1 MQINI
6 TVRNQSIIDICPC
19 VVLAED
25 SQNYV
30 TAAFTFL
37 TDDWENTEKTAQFQ
51 NPKTGEVYESILD
64 SSNACTVRWE
74 ALADS
79 GDMNVAVF
87 GANGGYRITTN
98 MGVITVLPTLS
109 GGESDTPPS
118 PDVYQQLLTML
129 GQKADNMTY
138 SDNVLKL
145 LSGSKELARVIIA
158 GGGSSVQ
165 PDWNQNDSGAADYI
179 KNRPFYDDTNVLLEW
194 DGNTEGLVTAT
205 NSGGEVEAYK
215 ISEYINPLPLPGTTT
230 ILFEDGWT
238 TSISSDD
245 TFAYADDEIVETY
258 GWSHDGKRYGYLAFV
273 KNDNVES
280 VYSKI
285 TYPKSGVYWCFFDET
300 EIKVSQIYADVFKL
314 PNKYLNL
321 DVSLDKYS
329 ENPVQN
335 KAVAAMEDRLPV
347 VITSNGRDLASGTAD
362 WVAEMIE
369 KGVLVAGI
377 PNGYEILTFPEVH
390 SSGSENKVYFFP
402 PYISPDRPNETGR
415 VLVGNELIGL
425 DINPY
430 TRLIPPPLSQNA
442 GKVLMVGTVEDEAVF
457 SWQSLPDGLFVVY
470 ISLSQSTTFSASYD
484 EITSAISAGKVVIGV
499 VNDGTSASIK
509 LASSYWDTQE
519 ERVYFYSIDGF
530 DGWKSVYVGASS
542 RGYDATRY
550 QSDVPTLTVDDLETN
565 AGCVII
571 VSSIGGSYQLKKLTA
586 EDVNALSGTTANSW
600 ADVPELLAN
609 YDTVLYNTT
618 YGNRP
623 EGLRPPALIVAA
635 ATERGT
641 RQLSILDGAGQI
653 WTGSVDLSSG
663 TITVKKVDAGIQT
676 LNLGAASDVDIRELE
691 EGICRVI
698 TDSGEINLNGFS
710 GSVSGSGTSVTMAT
724 YSANCLYLAVSREES
739 SSGITIVVNVLDQAM
754 PTQIVCEANG
764 TGNYVS
770 WTSTKTD
777 IKDICL
783 SKDNTTE
790 YTPTGDYNPAT
801 KKYVD
806 DAVGGVSAATPRQ
819 QMQNTDTTVTLQP
832 NTLYVFPEMAT
843 LAVTLA
849 TPTNTNIVNE
859 YHFFFTS
866 GATATTLTL
875 PDDIVS
881 DMSVEA
887 NRRYEVSIMD
897 GYLAWISWEVVAGA

>member
-64 SSNACTVRWE
+64 SGNACTVRWE
-74 ALADS
+74 ALSDS

-87 GANGGYRITTN
+87 GVNGGYRVTTS

-138 SDNVLKL
+138 SDSVLKL

-205 NSGGEVEAYK
+205 DSSGRLRAYK
-215 ISEYINPLPLPGTTT
+215 IAEYINPLPLSPETTT
-230 ILFEDGWT
+230 VVFEDGWT
-238 TSISSDD
+238 SPMGS
-245 TFAYADDEIVETY
+245 FAYTSDEIVETF
-258 GWSHDGKRYGYLAFV
+258 GWEHNGKGCGFLAFV

-280 VYSKI
+280 AYSKI
-285 TYPKSGVYWCFFDET
+285 TYPKSGVYWWSFDEAD
-300 EIKVSQIYADVFKL
+300 IKVSQIYTDVFKL

-321 DVSLDKYS
+321 DTSLDKDS

-335 KAVAAMEDRLPV
+335 KAVAKIEDRLPV
-347 VITSNGRDLASGTAD
+347 VVTSNGRNLASATAD
-362 WVAEMIE
+362 YVAEMIE

-377 PNGYEILTFPEVH
+377 PDGYKILTFPEVH

-402 PYISPDRPNETGR
+402 PYVSPDRPNETGR
-415 VLVGNELIGL
+415 VLVGNELIEL
-425 DINPY
+425 DVNPY
-430 TRLIPPPLSQNA
+430 TRLIPPPLSRNV
-442 GKVLMVGTVEDEAVF
+442 GKVLMIGTSDEDEAVF
-457 SWQSLPDGLFVVY
+457 SWQNLG
-470 ISLSQSTTFSASYD
+470 
-484 EITSAISAGKVVIGV
+484 
-499 VNDGTSASIK
+499 
-509 LASSYWDTQE
+509 
-519 ERVYFYSIDGF
+519 
-530 DGWKSVYVGASS
+530 
-542 RGYDATRY
+542 
-550 QSDVPTLTVDDLETN
+550 
-565 AGCVII
+565 
-571 VSSIGGSYQLKKLTA
+571 
-586 EDVNALSGTTANSW
+586 ALSGTTASSW

-609 YDTVLYNTT
+609 YDTVLYNADA
-618 YGNRP
+618 GSHP
-623 EGLRPPALIVAA
+623 EGMQVPALIVAA
-635 ATERGT
+635 AIEKGT
-641 RQLSILDGAGQI
+641 RRLSILDGYGQI
-653 WTGSVDLSSG
+653 WTGGVNLSAA

-710 GSVSGSGTSVTMAT
+710 GSVAGSGVSVTMAT
-724 YSANCLYLAVSREES
+724 YSTNCLYLAVSREES

-764 TGNYVS
+764 TGNYAS

-777 IKDICL
+777 IKYICL

-806 DAVGGVSAATPRQ
+806 DAVDGVSAATPRQ

-832 NTLYVFPEMAT
+832 GILYVFPEMAT
-843 LAVTLA
+843 LSVTLA
-849 TPTNTNIVNE
+849 TPTNTDIVNE
-859 YHFFFTS
+859 YMFTFTS
-866 GATATTLTL
+866 GATATTLSL
-875 PDDIVS
+875 PDSVITDIA
-881 DMSVEA
+881 VEP
-887 NRRYEVSIMD
+887 NMYYECSIIDNHMVFRD
-897 GYLAWISWEVVAGA
+897 WEVTT

>member
-30 TAAFTFL
+30 TAVFTFL
-37 TDDWENTEKTAQFQ
+37 TDDWDNTEKTAQFQ

-64 SSNACTVRWE
+64 SGNACTVRWE

-87 GANGGYRITTN
+87 GVNGGYRVTTN

-138 SDNVLKL
+138 SDSVLRL

-158 GGGSSVQ
+158 GGGESVQ

-194 DGNTEGLVTAT
+194 DGNTEGLVAAT
-205 NSGGEVEAYK
+205 GMGNHVGIPAGTIVGYK
-215 ISEYINPLPLPGTTT
+215 IAEYISPLTLPGTTT
-230 ILFEDGWT
+230 FLFEDGLT
-238 TSISSDD
+238 IPLSSDD
-245 TFAYADDEIVETY
+245 PFAYVGDENVDIETY
-258 GWSHDGKRYGYLAFV
+258 IFSEGEKEYGWIAFI
-273 KNDNVES
+273 KNDNVKSNYAS
-280 VYSKI
+280 VYYSE
-285 TYPKSGVYWCFFDET
+285 SGVYWLFGKET
-300 EIKVSQIYADVFKL
+300 EAIKLSQIYMDVFKL

-321 DVSLDKYS
+321 DTSLDKDS

-335 KAVAAMEDRLPV
+335 KAVATMEDRLPV
-347 VITSNGRDLASGTAD
+347 VVTSNGRNLASATAD
-362 WVAEMIE
+362 YVAEVIK

-377 PNGYEILTFPEVH
+377 PNEYKILTFPEVH

-402 PYISPDRPNETGR
+402 PYVSPDRPDETGR

-430 TRLIPPPLSQNA
+430 TRLVPPPLSQNA
-442 GKVLMVGTVEDEAVF
+442 GKVLTVGTGENGEGIYSWEPLPPVEAD
-457 SWQSLPDGLFVVY
+457 DLFIVS
-470 ISLSQSTTFSASYD
+470 ISLSQSTTFSASYE
-484 EITSAISAGKVVIGV
+484 EITSAIRAGKVVIGV

-550 QSDVPTLTVDDLETN
+550 QSDVPTLTVDGLEAN

-571 VSSIGGSYQLKKLTA
+571 VSSTGGSYQLKKLTA
-586 EDVNALSGTTANSW
+586 EDVNALG
-600 ADVPELLAN
+600 
-609 YDTVLYNTT
+609 
-618 YGNRP
+618 
-623 EGLRPPALIVAA
+623 
-635 ATERGT
+635 
-641 RQLSILDGAGQI
+641 
-653 WTGSVDLSSG
+653 
-663 TITVKKVDAGIQT
+663 
-676 LNLGAASDVDIRELE
+676 
-691 EGICRVI
+691 
-698 TDSGEINLNGFS
+698 
-710 GSVSGSGTSVTMAT
+710 
-724 YSANCLYLAVSREES
+724 
-739 SSGITIVVNVLDQAM
+739 
-754 PTQIVCEANG
+754 
-764 TGNYVS
+764 
-770 WTSTKTD
+770 
-777 IKDICL
+777 
-783 SKDNTTE
+783 KDNTTE

-819 QMQNTDTTVTLQP
+819 QMQNTDTAVTLQP

-849 TPTNTNIVNE
+849 APTNTDIVNE
-859 YHFFFTS
+859 YMFTFTS
-866 GATATTLTL
+866 GATATTLSL
-875 PDDIVS
+875 PDSVITDIA
-881 DMSVEA
+881 VEP
-887 NRRYEVSIMD
+887 NTYYECSIIDNHMVFHD
-897 GYLAWISWEVVAGA
+897 WEVTT

>member
-30 TAAFTFL
+30 AAVFTFL

-64 SSNACTVRWE
+64 SNNACTVRWE
-74 ALADS
+74 ALSDS

-87 GANGGYRITTN
+87 GVNGGYRVTTN

-138 SDNVLKL
+138 SDSVLRL
-145 LSGSKELARVIIA
+145 LSGSKELARVIIT

-179 KNRPFYDDTNVLLEW
+179 KNRPFYDGTNVLLEW

-205 NSGGEVEAYK
+205 DSSGRLRAYK
-215 ISEYINPLPLPGTTT
+215 IAEYINPLPLPGTTT
-230 ILFEDGWT
+230 VVFEDGWT
-238 TSISSDD
+238 SPISDD
-245 TFAYADDEIVETY
+245 SFAYANNEIAETFDSLQDEKLY
-258 GWSHDGKRYGYLAFV
+258 GSLAFV

-300 EIKVSQIYADVFKL
+300 DIKVSQIYADVFKL

-321 DVSLDKYS
+321 DISLDKDS

-347 VITSNGRDLASGTAD
+347 VVTSNGRNLANVTAD
-362 WVAEMIE
+362 KVKEMIDDD
-369 KGVLVAGI
+369 VLVVGL
-377 PNGYEILTFPEVH
+377 PDGYRVLTFPEDH
-390 SSGSENKVYFFP
+390 SDWGENKVYFFP
-402 PYISPDRPNETGR
+402 PYISPDWPTETGR
-415 VLVGNELIGL
+415 VLVGNELIDL
-425 DINPY
+425 DVNPY
-430 TRLIPPPLSQNA
+430 TRLIPPPLSQNV
-442 GKVLMVGTVEDEAVF
+442 GKILTVGTGDKGEAIF
-457 SWQSLPDGLFVVY
+457 TWQNLG
-470 ISLSQSTTFSASYD
+470 
-484 EITSAISAGKVVIGV
+484 
-499 VNDGTSASIK
+499 
-509 LASSYWDTQE
+509 
-519 ERVYFYSIDGF
+519 
-530 DGWKSVYVGASS
+530 
-542 RGYDATRY
+542 
-550 QSDVPTLTVDDLETN
+550 
-565 AGCVII
+565 
-571 VSSIGGSYQLKKLTA
+571 
-586 EDVNALSGTTANSW
+586 ALSGTTASSW

-609 YDTVLYNTT
+609 YDTVLYETGA
-618 YGNRP
+618 GNPP
-623 EGLRPPALIVAA
+623 EGLRAPALIVASA
-635 ATERGT
+635 LEKGT

-653 WTGSVDLSSG
+653 WTGLVNLNAA
-663 TITVKKVDAGIQT
+663 TITVKKVDTGIQT
-676 LNLGAASDVDIRELE
+676 MDLGATSDVDIRDLE
-691 EGICRVI
+691 SNIYKVI

-710 GSVSGSGTSVTMAT
+710 GSVAGSGTPVTMAT
-724 YSANCLYLAVSREES
+724 YSTNCLYLAVSRGES

-764 TGNYVS
+764 TGNYAS

-777 IKDICL
+777 IRDICL
-783 SKDNTTE
+783 AKDNTAE

-806 DAVGGVSAATPRQ
+806 DAVGGISAATPRQ
-819 QMQNTDTTVTLQP
+819 QMQSTDTAVTLQP

-843 LAVTLA
+843 LTVTLA
-849 TPTNTNIVNE
+849 APANTNIANE

-866 GATATTLTL
+866 GATATALTL
-875 PDDIVS
+875 PDGIVS

-887 NRRYEVSIMD
+887 NRRYEASIMD
-897 GYLAWISWEVVAGA
+897 GYLAWTSWEVVAGA

>member
-30 TAAFTFL
+30 TAVFTFL
-37 TDDWENTEKTAQFQ
+37 TDDWDNTEKTAQFQ

-64 SSNACTVRWE
+64 SSNTCTVRWE
-74 ALADS
+74 ALSDS

-87 GANGGYRITTN
+87 GVNGGYRVTTN

-138 SDNVLKL
+138 SDSVLRL

-179 KNRPFYDDTNVLLEW
+179 KNRPFYDDTNVLVEW
-194 DGNTEGLVTAT
+194 DGNTEGLVVAT
-205 NSGGEVEAYK
+205 TTEEVEGIPAGTAVAYK
-215 ISEYINPLPLPGTTT
+215 IAEYMDPELFVGAT
-230 ILFEDGWT
+230 IMLSDG
-238 TSISSDD
+238 SSLAITEEEIKQAEGVTYAEGLILTDKAIVAQSVNFPEAGVYVS
-245 TFAYADDEIVETY
+245 TVGGAYASKVYTGGIV
-258 GWSHDGKRYGYLAFV
+258 
-273 KNDNVES
+273 
-280 VYSKI
+280 
-285 TYPKSGVYWCFFDET
+285 
-300 EIKVSQIYADVFKL
+300 KL
-314 PNKYLNL
+314 PNKYFNL
-321 DVSLDKYS
+321 DTALNTES

-335 KAVAAMEDRLPV
+335 KAVAAAIDKIPV
-347 VITSNGRDLASGTAD
+347 MVVRVSNGKSNYTSQEIWDA
-362 WVAEMIE
+362 ME
-369 KGVLVAGI
+369 KGYVVLGLLDSEPYQIYLPQSTMFDENQIIFIGSLNTILGNRGQSDGFTVGANGRIGKLNSEYAYII
-377 PNGYEILTFPEVH
+377 PPVGAAKKGQILT
-390 SSGSENKVYFFP
+390 
-402 PYISPDRPNETGR
+402 I
-415 VLVGNELIGL
+415 
-425 DINPY
+425 
-430 TRLIPPPLSQNA
+430 
-442 GKVLMVGTVEDEAVF
+442 
-457 SWQSLPDGLFVVY
+457 
-470 ISLSQSTTFSASYD
+470 
-484 EITSAISAGKVVIGV
+484 
-499 VNDGTSASIK
+499 GTS
-509 LASSYWDTQE
+509 
-519 ERVYFYSIDGF
+519 
-530 DGWKSVYVGASS
+530 
-542 RGYDATRY
+542 GYN
-550 QSDVPTLTVDDLETN
+550 TN
-565 AGCVII
+565 AM
-571 VSSIGGSYQLKKLTA
+571 YWADPPTA
-586 EDVNALSGTTANSW
+586 ADVGALSGTTANSW

-609 YDTVLYNTT
+609 YDTVLYNADA
-618 YGNRP
+618 GNPP
-623 EGLRPPALIVAA
+623 EGMWPPALIVASVP
-635 ATERGT
+635 ERGT

-653 WTGSVDLSSG
+653 WTGSVNLSSG
-663 TITVKKVDAGIQT
+663 SITVKKLDTGIQT

-710 GSVSGSGTSVTMAT
+710 GSVAGSGTPVTMAT
-724 YSANCLYLAVSREES
+724 YSTNCLYLAVSREES

-764 TGNYVS
+764 TGNYAS

-777 IKDICL
+777 TKDICL

-819 QMQNTDTTVTLQP
+819 QMTAEDTTVTLQP

-849 TPTNTNIVNE
+849 TPPNTDIVNE
-859 YHFFFTS
+859 YMFTFTS
-866 GATATTLTL
+866 GATATILSL
-875 PDDIVS
+875 PDSVITDIA
-881 DMSVEA
+881 VEP
-887 NRRYEVSIMD
+887 NMYYECSIIDNHMVFRD
-897 GYLAWISWEVVAGA
+897 WEVTT

>member
-30 TAAFTFL
+30 TAVFTFL
-37 TDDWENTEKTAQFQ
+37 TDDWDNTEKTAQFQ

-74 ALADS
+74 ALSDS

-87 GANGGYRITTN
+87 GVNGGYRVTTN

-138 SDNVLKL
+138 SDNVLRL

-165 PDWNQNDSGAADYI
+165 PDWNQNDSEAADYI
-179 KNRPFYDDTNVLLEW
+179 KNRPFYDDTNVLVEW
-194 DGNTEGLVTAT
+194 DGNTEGLVVATTTEEVGGIPAGTAV
-205 NSGGEVEAYK
+205 GYK
-215 ISEYINPLPLPGTTT
+215 IAEYMDPESFIGTTVIASDGVEIKITEGDIWQNNGVYSIGGMIYTTNAQATADSLNFPDPGTY
-230 ILFEDGWT
+230 IFLYNG
-238 TSISSDD
+238 I
-245 TFAYADDEIVETY
+245 YA
-258 GWSHDGKRYGYLAFV
+258 
-273 KNDNVES
+273 
-280 VYSKI
+280 SKI
-285 TYPKSGVYWCFFDET
+285 ITGG
-300 EIKVSQIYADVFKL
+300 IAKL
-314 PNKYLNL
+314 PDKYLNYDSGEL
-321 DVSLDKYS
+321 SKIPLIVIITFFQGVSFS
-329 ENPVQN
+329 ETYEAITQALNDDRPV
-335 KAVAAMEDRLPV
+335 
-347 VITSNGRDLASGTAD
+347 I
-362 WVAEMIE
+362 
-369 KGVLVAGI
+369 GI
-377 PNGYEILTFPEVH
+377 AHYNGY
-390 SSGSENKVYFFP
+390 
-402 PYISPDRPNETGR
+402 
-415 VLVGNELIGL
+415 
-425 DINPY
+425 
-430 TRLIPPPLSQNA
+430 
-442 GKVLMVGTVEDEAVF
+442 
-457 SWQSLPDGLFVVY
+457 
-470 ISLSQSTTFSASYD
+470 
-484 EITSAISAGKVVIGV
+484 
-499 VNDGTSASIK
+499 K
-509 LASSYWDTQE
+509 LALPYWDTTAR
-519 ERVYFYSIDGF
+519 RVYFYSVNGF
-530 DGWKSVYVGASS
+530 ISWKRVYIGISEK
-542 RGYDATRY
+542 GYDNTIY
-550 QSDVPTLTVDDLETN
+550 ISDIPELTPDGQETN
-565 AGCVII
+565 AGRVIT
-571 VSSIGGSYQLKKLTA
+571 VSDSGQTYELKKLTA
-586 EDVNALSGTTANSW
+586 TNLGALSGTTANSW

-623 EGLRPPALIVAA
+623 EGLLPPALIVAA
-635 ATERGT
+635 ATKRGT

-653 WTGSVDLSSG
+653 WTGSVNLSSG

-691 EGICRVI
+691 EGIYKII
-698 TDSGEINLNGFS
+698 TDSGEINLNGFN
-710 GSVSGSGTSVTMAT
+710 GSVSGSGAPVTMAT
-724 YSANCLYLAVSREES
+724 YSTNCLYLAVSREES

-764 TGNYVS
+764 TDNYAS

-790 YTPTGDYNPAT
+790 YTPAEDYNPAT

-806 DAVGGVSAATPRQ
+806 DAVSGVSAATPRQ

-849 TPTNTNIVNE
+849 TPSNTNIANE
-859 YHFFFTS
+859 YHFFFDS
-866 GATATTLTL
+866 GATPTVFSLATADGST
-875 PDDIVS
+875 IYS
-881 DMSVEA
+881 DAYSIDA
-887 NRRYEVSIMD
+887 NMRYEVSVLD
-897 GYLAWISWEVVAGA
+897 NVAYIKGVSMSEA

>member
-30 TAAFTFL
+30 TAVFTFL

-64 SSNACTVRWE
+64 PGNACTIRWE

-138 SDNVLKL
+138 SDNVLRL

-165 PDWNQNDSGAADYI
+165 PDWNQNDSEAADYI

-194 DGNTEGLVTAT
+194 NGNTEGLVAATTTEEVGEIPAGTA
-205 NSGGEVEAYK
+205 VAYK
-215 ISEYINPLPLPGTTT
+215 ITEYMDPESFIGATEIDSDGSSLVITEEEITQAEGITYVGALLLTDKAVVAQNVNFPEAGTY
-230 ILFEDGWT
+230 
-238 TSISSDD
+238 TSTVSD
-245 TFAYADDEIVETY
+245 AYV
-258 GWSHDGKRYGYLAFV
+258 
-273 KNDNVES
+273 
-280 VYSKI
+280 SKI
-285 TYPKSGVYWCFFDET
+285 YTGGIV
-300 EIKVSQIYADVFKL
+300 KL

-321 DVSLDKYS
+321 DTALNKES

-335 KAVAAMEDRLPV
+335 KAVAAAVTKVPLMVRLSMGQGISFSESYDTIEQALESGRPVIGIVDSYKGEDLVLPYFDDKNN
-347 VITSNGRDLASGTAD
+347 I
-362 WVAEMIE
+362 
-369 KGVLVAGI
+369 
-377 PNGYEILTFPEVH
+377 
-390 SSGSENKVYFFP
+390 VYFD
-402 PYISPDRPNETGR
+402 ISSANTSWKYGKIGR
-415 VLVGNELIGL
+415 SGG
-425 DINPY
+425 
-430 TRLIPPPLSQNA
+430 
-442 GKVLMVGTVEDEAVF
+442 
-457 SWQSLPDGLFVVY
+457 
-470 ISLSQSTTFSASYD
+470 
-484 EITSAISAGKVVIGV
+484 
-499 VNDGTSASIK
+499 
-509 LASSYWDTQE
+509 
-519 ERVYFYSIDGF
+519 
-530 DGWKSVYVGASS
+530 
-542 RGYDATRY
+542 GYDATEY
-550 QSDVPTLTVDDLETN
+550 AADLPALTPDGRETN

-571 VSSIGGSYQLKKLTA
+571 VGSTGTKYQLKKLNAT
-586 EDVNALSGTTANSW
+586 DVGALSGTTANSW
-600 ADVPELLAN
+600 LDVPELLVN
-609 YDTVLYNTT
+609 YDTVLYNADA
-618 YGNRP
+618 GSHP
-623 EGLRPPALIVAA
+623 EGMQVPALIVASVP
-635 ATERGT
+635 ERGT

-653 WTGSVDLSSG
+653 WTGSVNLSSG

-691 EGICRVI
+691 ESIYRVI
-698 TDSGEINLNGFS
+698 TDSGEINLNGFN
-710 GSVSGSGTSVTMAT
+710 GSVAGSGTPVTMAT
-724 YSANCLYLAVSREES
+724 YPTNCLYLAVSREES

-764 TGNYVS
+764 TGNYAS
-770 WTSTKTD
+770 WTSTQTD

-806 DAVGGVSAATPRQ
+806 DAVSGASAATPRQ
-819 QMQNTDTTVTLQP
+819 QMQSTDTTVTLQP
-832 NTLYVFPEMAT
+832 NTLYLFPDMTT
-843 LAVTLA
+843 LTVTLA
-849 TPTNTNIVNE
+849 APTNTNIANE
-859 YHFFFTS
+859 YHFFFDS
-866 GATATTLTL
+866 GATPTVFSLAAADGST
-875 PDDIVS
+875 IYS
-881 DMSVEA
+881 DAYSIDA
-887 NRRYEVSIMD
+887 NMRYEVSVLHNVAYIK
-897 GYLAWISWEVVAGA
+897 GVAISAA

>member
-30 TAAFTFL
+30 TAVFTFL
-37 TDDWENTEKTAQFQ
+37 TDDWDNTEKTAQFQ

-64 SSNACTVRWE
+64 SSNTCTVRWE
-74 ALADS
+74 ALSDS

-87 GANGGYRITTN
+87 GVNGGYRVTTN

-138 SDNVLKL
+138 SDSVLKL
-145 LSGSKELARVIIA
+145 LSGSKELASVIIA

-194 DGNTEGLVTAT
+194 DGNTEGLVAAVTVD
-205 NSGGEVEAYK
+205 EVEGIPAGTAVTYK
-215 ISEYINPLPLPGTTT
+215 IAEYMDPESFIGATE
-230 ILFEDGWT
+230 IDSDG
-238 TSISSDD
+238 SSLAITKEEITQTEGVTYVGRLALADKAIVSQSVNFPEAGVYVS
-245 TFAYADDEIVETY
+245 TVGGAYASKVYTERIV
-258 GWSHDGKRYGYLAFV
+258 
-273 KNDNVES
+273 
-280 VYSKI
+280 
-285 TYPKSGVYWCFFDET
+285 
-300 EIKVSQIYADVFKL
+300 KL
-314 PNKYLNL
+314 PNKYLDL
-321 DVSLDKYS
+321 DTALNEDS

-335 KAVAAMEDRLPV
+335 KAVAAATATVPLMVRLSMGQGISFSESYDTISQALENERPV
-347 VITSNGRDLASGTAD
+347 IGIVDSY
-362 WVAEMIE
+362 
-369 KGVLVAGI
+369 KGENLVL
-377 PNGYEILTFPEVH
+377 PYWDDKNNT
-390 SSGSENKVYFFP
+390 VYFD
-402 PYISPDRPNETGR
+402 ISKANMSWKYGKIGR
-415 VLVGNELIGL
+415 SGG
-425 DINPY
+425 
-430 TRLIPPPLSQNA
+430 
-442 GKVLMVGTVEDEAVF
+442 
-457 SWQSLPDGLFVVY
+457 
-470 ISLSQSTTFSASYD
+470 
-484 EITSAISAGKVVIGV
+484 
-499 VNDGTSASIK
+499 
-509 LASSYWDTQE
+509 
-519 ERVYFYSIDGF
+519 
-530 DGWKSVYVGASS
+530 
-542 RGYDATRY
+542 GYDATEY
-550 QSDVPTLTVDDLETN
+550 AADLPALTPGGRETN

-571 VSSIGGSYQLKKLTA
+571 VGSTGTKYQLKKLNTT
-586 EDVNALSGTTANSW
+586 DVGALSGTTANSW

-618 YGNRP
+618 YGDRP
-623 EGLRPPALIVAA
+623 EGLLPPALIVAA

-653 WTGSVDLSSG
+653 WTGSVDLSAGS
-663 TITVKKVDAGIQT
+663 ITVKKVDAGIQT
-676 LNLGAASDVDIRELE
+676 LNLGAASDIDIRELE
-691 EGICRVI
+691 SNIYKVI

-710 GSVSGSGTSVTMAT
+710 GSVAGSGASVTMAT
-724 YSANCLYLAVSREES
+724 YSASCLYLAVSRKES
-739 SSGITIVVNVLDQAM
+739 SSGITIVVNVMDQAM

-764 TGNYVS
+764 TGNYAS

-806 DAVGGVSAATPRQ
+806 DAVNGVSAATPRQ
-819 QMQNTDTTVTLQP
+819 QMTAEDTTVTLQP

-849 TPTNTNIVNE
+849 TPPNTDIVNE
-859 YHFFFTS
+859 YMFTFTS
-866 GATATTLTL
+866 GATATILSL
-875 PDDIVS
+875 PDSVITDIA
-881 DMSVEA
+881 VEP
-887 NRRYEVSIMD
+887 NMYYECSIIDNHMVFRD
-897 GYLAWISWEVVAGA
+897 WEVTT

>member
-30 TAAFTFL
+30 TAVFTFL
-37 TDDWENTEKTAQFQ
+37 TDDWDNTEKTAQFQ

-64 SSNACTVRWE
+64 SSNTCTVRWE

-87 GANGGYRITTN
+87 GVNGGYRVTTN

-138 SDNVLKL
+138 SDNVLRL
-145 LSGSKELARVIIA
+145 LSGNKELASVIIA

-179 KNRPFYDDTNVLLEW
+179 KNRPFYDDTNVLLKW
-194 DGNTEGLVTAT
+194 DGNTEGLVEAT

-215 ISEYINPLPLPGTTT
+215 IAEYINPLPLLGTTT
-230 ILFEDGWT
+230 VLFDDGWT
-238 TSISSDD
+238 APISSDS
-245 TFAYADDEIVETY
+245 TYVPFAYADDEIVETY

-300 EIKVSQIYADVFKL
+300 DIKVSQIYADVFKL

-321 DVSLDKYS
+321 DISLDKNS

-347 VITSNGRDLASGTAD
+347 VVTSNGRNLASATAD
-362 WVAEMIE
+362 YVAEMIE
-369 KGVLVAGI
+369 NGVLVAGI
-377 PNGYEILTFPEVH
+377 PNGYKILTFPEVH
-390 SSGSENKVYFFP
+390 SNRGENKVYFFP

-415 VLVGNELIGL
+415 LLVGEDLIEL
-425 DINPY
+425 DVNPY
-430 TRLIPPPLSQNA
+430 TRLVPPPLSQNI
-442 GKVLMVGTVEDEAVF
+442 GKILTVGTSDKGEAIF
-457 SWQSLPDGLFVVY
+457 TWQNLG
-470 ISLSQSTTFSASYD
+470 
-484 EITSAISAGKVVIGV
+484 
-499 VNDGTSASIK
+499 
-509 LASSYWDTQE
+509 
-519 ERVYFYSIDGF
+519 
-530 DGWKSVYVGASS
+530 
-542 RGYDATRY
+542 
-550 QSDVPTLTVDDLETN
+550 
-565 AGCVII
+565 
-571 VSSIGGSYQLKKLTA
+571 
-586 EDVNALSGTTANSW
+586 ALSGTTASSW
-600 ADVPELLAN
+600 LDVPELLAN
-609 YDTVLYNTT
+609 YNTVLYNTT
-618 YGNRP
+618 YGNPP
-623 EGLRPPALIVAA
+623 EGLRAPALIVAA

-641 RQLSILDGAGQI
+641 RQLSILDGLGQI
-653 WTGSVDLSSG
+653 WTGSVNLSAA
-663 TITVKKVDAGIQT
+663 TITVKKVDTGIQT
-676 LNLGAASDVDIRELE
+676 MDLGATSDVDIRELE
-691 EGICRVI
+691 ESIYRVI
-698 TDSGEINLNGFS
+698 TDSGEINLNGFN
-710 GSVSGSGTSVTMAT
+710 GSVAGSGASVTMAT
-724 YSANCLYLAVSREES
+724 YSTNCLYLAVSREES
-739 SSGITIVVNVLDQAM
+739 SSGITIVVNVLDQTM

-764 TGNYVS
+764 TGNYAS

-819 QMQNTDTTVTLQP
+819 QMTAEDTTVTLQP

-843 LAVTLA
+843 LAITLA
-849 TPTNTNIVNE
+849 TPTNTAIANE
-859 YHFFFTS
+859 YHFFFDS
-866 GATATTLTL
+866 GTTPTVFSLAAADGSTIYA
-875 PDDIVS
+875 DAYSID
-881 DMSVEA
+881 A
-887 NRRYEVSIMD
+887 NMRYEVSVLD
-897 GYLAWISWEVVAGA
+897 NVAYIKGVSMSEA

>member
-30 TAAFTFL
+30 TAVFTFL
-37 TDDWENTEKTAQFQ
+37 TDDWDNTEKTAQFQ

-64 SSNACTVRWE
+64 SGNACTIRWE

-87 GANGGYRITTN
+87 GVNGGYRVTTN

-129 GQKADNMTY
+129 GQKADNITY
-138 SDNVLKL
+138 SNSVLRL

-158 GGGSSVQ
+158 GGGDSVQ

-194 DGNTEGLVTAT
+194 DGNTEGLVAAT
-205 NSGGEVEAYK
+205 GMGNHAGIPAGTIVGYK
-215 ISEYINPLPLPGTTT
+215 IAEYISPLTLPGTTT
-230 ILFEDGWT
+230 FLFEDGFT
-238 TSISSDD
+238 IPLSSDD
-245 TFAYADDEIVETY
+245 PFAYVGDENVDIETY
-258 GWSHDGKRYGYLAFV
+258 IFSEGKKEYGWIAFI
-273 KNDNVES
+273 KNDNVKSNYAS
-280 VYSKI
+280 VYYSE
-285 TYPKSGVYWCFFDET
+285 SGVYWLFGKET
-300 EIKVSQIYADVFKL
+300 EAIKLSQIYMDVFKL

-321 DVSLDKYS
+321 DISLDKYS

-335 KAVAAMEDRLPV
+335 KAVAKIEDRLPV
-347 VITSNGRDLASGTAD
+347 VVTSNGRNLANVTAD
-362 WVAEMIE
+362 KVKEMIDDD
-369 KGVLVAGI
+369 VLVVGL
-377 PNGYEILTFPEVH
+377 PDGYRVLTFPEDH
-390 SSGSENKVYFFP
+390 SDWGENKVYFFP
-402 PYISPDRPNETGR
+402 PYISPDWPNETGR
-415 VLVGNELIGL
+415 VLVGNELIDL

-430 TRLIPPPLSQNA
+430 TRLIPPPLSQNV
-442 GKVLMVGTVEDEAVF
+442 GKILTVGTGDEGEAIF
-457 SWQSLPDGLFVVY
+457 SWQNLG
-470 ISLSQSTTFSASYD
+470 
-484 EITSAISAGKVVIGV
+484 
-499 VNDGTSASIK
+499 
-509 LASSYWDTQE
+509 
-519 ERVYFYSIDGF
+519 
-530 DGWKSVYVGASS
+530 
-542 RGYDATRY
+542 
-550 QSDVPTLTVDDLETN
+550 
-565 AGCVII
+565 
-571 VSSIGGSYQLKKLTA
+571 
-586 EDVNALSGTTANSW
+586 ALSGTTASSW
-600 ADVPELLAN
+600 LDVPELLAN

-618 YGNRP
+618 YGNHP
-623 EGLRPPALIVAA
+623 EGLRAPALIVASVP
-635 ATERGT
+635 EKGT
-641 RQLSILDGAGQI
+641 RQLSILDGYGQI
-653 WTGSVDLSSG
+653 WTGSVNLSAA
-663 TITVKKVDAGIQT
+663 TITVEKVDTGIQT
-676 LNLGAASDVDIRELE
+676 MDLGATSDVDIRELE
-691 EGICRVI
+691 EGIYRVI

-710 GSVSGSGTSVTMAT
+710 GSVAGSGTPVTMAT
-724 YSANCLYLAVSREES
+724 YSTNCLYLAVSREES

-832 NTLYVFPEMAT
+832 GILYVFPEMAT

-849 TPTNTNIVNE
+849 TPTNTDIVNE
-859 YHFFFTS
+859 YMFTFIS
-866 GATATTLTL
+866 GATATTLSL
-875 PDDIVS
+875 PDSVITDIA
-881 DMSVEA
+881 VEP
-887 NRRYEVSIMD
+887 NMYYECSIIDNHMVFHE
-897 GYLAWISWEVVAGA
+897 WEVTT